1 MSQTNF
7 RLILG
12 GILLVFLVGDGLIL
26 IFMGKQAALTGL
38 LCLLMAMAP
47 VLMTGFVL
55 WLMSWVV
62 ERSRRS

>member
-1 MSQTNF
+1 MSETNF

-26 IFMGKQAALTGL
+26 IFMGRQAALTGL
-38 LCLLMAMAP
+38 LCLLMAMVP

-55 WLMSWVV
+55 WVMGWVV